1 LYDIPGRVAPGE
13 TGAILRMK
21 TYAGV
26 RTIDGLRVTV
36 DGEPLDEAYGA
47 KQFTKWGF
55 EWTYVGAEPL
65 QLALAILVDH
75 LGDEAKAIKNCD
87 KFMRDVVANMD
98 NDWTLTSDEI
108 DKALNGWKDA
118 DSGRYGG
125 SSHDK

>member
-1 LYDIPGRVAPGE
+1 
-13 TGAILRMK
+13 MK

-36 DGEPLDEAYGA
+36 DGEPLDEAYSV

-55 EWTYVGAEPL
+55 EWTYEGAEPS
-65 QLALAILVDH
+65 QLALAILADH
-75 LGDEAKAIKNCD
+75 LSDGAKAIENCD

-108 DKALNGWKDA
+108 DKALNG
-118 DSGRYGG
+118 
-125 SSHDK
+125 

>member
-1 LYDIPGRVAPGE
+1 
-13 TGAILRMK
+13 MK

-36 DGEPLDEAYGA
+36 DGEPLDEAYGV

-55 EWTYVGAEPL
+55 EWAYVGAEPS
-65 QLALAILVDH
+65 QLSLAILVDH
-75 LGDEAKAIKNCD
+75 LSDGVKAIENCD

-108 DKALNGWKDA
+108 NRALNG
-118 DSGRYGG
+118 
-125 SSHDK
+125 